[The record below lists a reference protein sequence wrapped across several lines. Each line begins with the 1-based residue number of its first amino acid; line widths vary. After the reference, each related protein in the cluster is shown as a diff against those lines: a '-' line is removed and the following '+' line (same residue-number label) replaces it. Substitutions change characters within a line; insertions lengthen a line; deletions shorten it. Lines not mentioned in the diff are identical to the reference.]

1 MDSTVRYG
9 TGKTGGIPTDA
20 ELADSNNK
28 WNTYVHAGLPPSP
41 IGNPGLE
48 AIKAAN
54 KPEAGNW
61 LYFVTINL
69 TTGETLFAATSA
81 EHQVNVAKL
90 TAFCKQNPKVCS
102 SGSSGS

>member
-1 MDSTVRYG
+1 MCMLVCRRR
-9 TGKTGGIPTDA
+9 
-20 ELADSNNK
+20 LF
-28 WNTYVHAGLPPSP
+28 
-41 IGNPGLE
+41 GNPGLE

-90 TAFCKQNPKVCS
+90 TAFCKHEPRSVPLDHQDPDL
-102 SGSSGS
+102 